1 MPDDAVPGSERHHDK
16 YQRLVD
22 AARKLRGV
30 AMAVAHPC
38 DQASLE
44 SAVEA
49 AKETGGSPSRHALH
63 GSPCGPCAKE
73 AAGWPYC
80 RSRAYAA
87 LPPLPFDRIPTEEPD
102 GAALWSS
109 APLPFREG

>member
-1 MPDDAVPGSERHHDK
+1 MNPMTMVQIRDMEGSWGMGGTLHRH
-16 YQRLVD
+16 YRTVQRV
-22 AARKLRGV
+22 
-30 AMAVAHPC
+30 
-38 DQASLE
+38 
-44 SAVEA
+44 VEA
-49 AKETGGSPSRHALH
+49 AKETGASPSRHALH